1 MGKLKKLL
9 TYLVI
14 VGLSAICAL
23 SYHLFVFPNNF
34 APSGLNGICTMIQY
48 LSGISIG
55 YLSLLL
61 NIPLAF
67 LVFRKVS
74 RSLAIRAMVYVAG
87 FSVFVVLLEYVDL
100 STFAYATENGTS
112 SILGPL
118 VAGIIQG
125 ACSSILI
132 RASSYSGGMD
142 FVASLIRKAR
152 PEVNFFWV
160 VFALNVGVAL
170 LSFFVYDYRMEPVLL
185 CILYSFTSSSVTD
198 RLTKSGREAVR
209 FEIITDQPDAL
220 AQIIIRQLRHSATV
234 IPAKGVYRGNDTNV
248 LICVVNK
255 TQAATLSA
263 IVQSYPNAFAVM
275 SHVSSVMGNFK
286 RLNSEGR
293 PETDF
298 LDHGDGGQET

>member
-61 NIPLAF
+61 NIPLAL

-100 STFAYATENGTS
+100 SAFAYATENGTS

-152 PEVNFFWV
+152 PEVNFFWI

-170 LSFFVYDYRMEPVLL
+170 ISFFVYEYRMEPVLL

-220 AQIIIRQLRHSATV
+220 AQIIIHQLRHSATV

>member
-100 STFAYATENGTS
+100 SAFAYATENGTS

-220 AQIIIRQLRHSATV
+220 AQIIIHQLRHSATV